1 MLEESQVEKQVKG
14 TRKVGI
20 YGSQLVMSV
29 IGAWLQDKPE
39 FDVQR
44 IDCLPHDIIDEP
56 DAAPPDVIFFD
67 LAAAQN
73 HFAISL
79 MRTHPAVMLIG
90 VDLAGK
96 KMLVLSGKQSRFL
109 TEEDLVEAIQAGFQV
124 SP

>member
-1 MLEESQVEKQVKG
+1 MEKQVKG

-44 IDCLPHDIIDEP
+44 IDCLPNSIVDEP

-67 LAAAQN
+67 LSAAPN

-79 MRTHPAVMLIG
+79 MRTHPMVMLIG
-90 VDLAGK
+90 VDLADK

-109 TEEDLVEAIQAGFQV
+109 TEEDLVQAIQAGFKV
-124 SP
+124 SQ